1 MKGYVVIDT
10 EVIDAEAYAEFVEQV
25 PAVLAAH
32 GGRFLVRSSDAATIE
47 GDWTPKRLVILE
59 FDDLEAARG
68 FTDAAYS
75 GALGDLRRRATTSRI
90 VVVEGTD
97 ASA

>member
-10 EVIDAEAYAEFVEQV
+10 EVVDQGAYSEFVERV

-32 GGRFLVRSSDAATIE
+32 GGRFLVRSSDAETIE
-47 GDWTPKRLVILE
+47 GDWAPTRLVILE
-59 FDDLEAARG
+59 FGSLGAARG
-68 FTDAAYS
+68 FVDAAYH
-75 GALGDLRRRATTSRI
+75 GALGEVRRRATTSRI

-97 ASA
+97 AAG

>member
-10 EVIDAEAYAEFVEQV
+10 EVVDHEAYSEFVERV
-25 PAVLAAH
+25 PAVLAEH
-32 GGRFLVRSSDAATIE
+32 GGQFLVRSSDAETIE
-47 GDWTPKRLVILE
+47 GDWAPKRLVVLE
-59 FDDLEAARG
+59 FEDLESARG

-90 VVVEGTD
+90 LVVEGSD
-97 ASA
+97 ATG